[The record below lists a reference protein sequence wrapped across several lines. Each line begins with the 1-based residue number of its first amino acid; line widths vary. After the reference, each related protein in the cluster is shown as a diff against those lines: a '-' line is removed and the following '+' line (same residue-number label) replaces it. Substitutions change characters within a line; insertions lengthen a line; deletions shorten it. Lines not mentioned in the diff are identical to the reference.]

1 MIPSLRQYISNILLI
16 QIVDATLINF
26 AYNKI
31 VDNYIIDGLFMLSK
45 TPLSFHDVF

>member
-1 MIPSLRQYISNILLI
+1 MTMYQQLI